1 MSKLTRYLQTRF
13 QPLIAA
19 YLYGAD
25 EKHFP
30 TEEYSFTAN
39 GEVENVSKLLTETS
53 LPEAPMTEPRSLSGT
68 IVEFREF
75 MRRELSPSGLVQ
87 LDRELRC
94 TARVNPPA
102 IVAAFESGRVL
113 HSCGAVIDR
122 RNRLV
127 SNMSSIHKW
136 SDVPG
141 NPLSRG
147 KLSSPK
153 RCSGTVACLTG
164 RSHQNVFHW
173 YMDIL
178 PMLRLYEASGVK
190 IDRYYVPTKYRHQR
204 ESLERLGIDSSR
216 IVHAKAETHLECEN
230 LVTASFEG
238 GSLNRYRVEAARQLL
253 RNQTDGLPYKSP
265 RRIYI
270 SRRKARVRRIENEAS
285 VVRTLKKFGFQ
296 RYCLED
302 MSIAEQVTLFES
314 ATMVVAPH
322 GAGLTNTCFC
332 APGTVV
338 MELNTPVRISSLFL
352 RIANVCGLEYHLHIA
367 KPCRIKHF
375 NPETALGDSNLLVDE
390 ASLDQAVRSILDGSR
405 TLLYNCSDLVEG
417 TAIRWAS

>member
-13 QPLIAA
+13 QPLVAA

-39 GEVENVSKLLTETS
+39 GEVENVSKLLTQTS

-75 MRRELSPSGLVQ
+75 MQQELSPDGLVQ
-87 LDRELRC
+87 LDCELRC
-94 TARVNPPA
+94 TARFNPPA

-113 HSCGAVIDR
+113 HSCGAVIDC

-127 SNMSSIHKW
+127 LNMSSIHKW

-147 KLSSPK
+147 KLSTPK
-153 RCSGTVACLTG
+153 RFNGTVACLTG

-178 PMLRLYEASGVK
+178 SMLRLYEASGVK

-204 ESLERLGIDSSR
+204 ESLERLGIDRSR
-216 IVHAKAETHLECEN
+216 IVKAKAETHLECDK
-230 LVTASFEG
+230 LIAASFEG
-238 GSLNRYRVEAARQLL
+238 GGLNRYRVEAARDLL
-253 RNQTDGLPYKSP
+253 RNKSGGLPIEKS

-270 SRRKARVRRIENEAS
+270 SRRKCGCVE
-285 VVRTLKKFGFQ
+285 LKTKP
-296 RYCLED
+296 
-302 MSIAEQVTLFES
+302 T
-314 ATMVVAPH
+314 
-322 GAGLTNTCFC
+322 FC
-332 APGTVV
+332 
-338 MELNTPVRISSLFL
+338 E
-352 RIANVCGLEYHLHIA
+352 C
-367 KPCRIKHF
+367 
-375 NPETALGDSNLLVDE
+375 
-390 ASLDQAVRSILDGSR
+390 
-405 TLLYNCSDLVEG
+405 
-417 TAIRWAS
+417 